1 MRKIS
6 LVFLSAVFLVT
17 TSLSATSPEP
27 VSEASKKLST
37 HISKLLKNNNITVE
51 DDLTAMVMI
60 TINEDS
66 EIVVISVET
75 EDKNLEQVLKSRLNY
90 EKVDLEPHNS
100 GKLFRVP
107 VRVTS

>member
-17 TSLSATSPEP
+17 TSLSAASPEP
-27 VSEASKKLST
+27 VSEASKKIST
-37 HISKLLKNNNITVE
+37 HIAKLLKNNNFNAKE
-51 DDLTAMVMI
+51 DLTAMVTI
-60 TINEDS
+60 TINADS

-75 EDKNLEQVLKSRLNY
+75 ADQNLEQVLKARLNY
-90 EKVDLEPHNS
+90 EKVDLDSQFS
-100 GKLFRVP
+100 GKLYRVP